1 MGRPPRR
8 GAAIGAT
15 LVSGALLAACSAP
28 SGNHQIGAVRTPD
41 GQGIEVRVVL
51 CPRQTVSFVE
61 LVSTTDAVVGDDK
74 DPVLWKVA
82 AQPPVAT
89 DTFVAGQT
97 PAGFRQTVALAAEPQ
112 AALSVGFLVG
122 TSLGQTAVGFTPG
135 QLRTDAIW
143 SDGTSLSPQAF
154 QRQAGGHC
162 GGT

>member
-1 MGRPPRR
+1 MGRPPRGR
-8 GAAIGAT
+8 AVIGAA
-15 LVSGALLAACSAP
+15 LVTGALLAACGAP
-28 SGNHQIGAVRTPD
+28 SGNHEIGALRTAD

-51 CPRQTVSFVE
+51 CPRQAVSFVE

-74 DPVLWKVA
+74 DPVLWKVV
-82 AQPPVAT
+82 AQPPVAA
-89 DTFVAGQT
+89 DTFVAGRT
-97 PAGFRQTVALAAEPQ
+97 PAGFRQNVALGAAPQ

-143 SDGTSLSPQAF
+143 SDGASLSPQAF